1 MSVQVFGRLSYLGS
15 QTSQIFFFLAELS
28 FHRYGSWTGLLQN
41 PASANANTT
50 ESTWSGAVLV
60 WHLGQILYS
69 TAQGLR
75 STRGPQL
82 MLQGL
87 ACWAPHPAWAE
98 AARAWAPS
106 GFSSA
111 VARVEGTWLIP
122 PGSHPRGKRASVFS
136 SHGLFLGCSHKSLN

>member
-15 QTSQIFFFLAELS
+15 QTSQIFFFFGRVVFSSLWILNWLAAESSKCQCQHNRKHLEW
-28 FHRYGSWTGLLQN
+28 GCPGVASWPN
-41 PASANANTT
+41 PVLHCA
-50 ESTWSGAVLV
+50 GAEE
-60 WHLGQILYS
+60 HKR
-69 TAQGLR
+69 TK
-75 STRGPQL
+75 L